1 MKTIRVLFLCIL
13 MIVPFL
19 HSNAQSCCVKQTDM
33 QLLALNADFKA
44 LHAAPEPFEYTPKA
58 GSKMIEFPT
67 ADGKKGGAFYVPS
80 PKPTSKVLIIF
91 HEWWGLN
98 DYIKQEAERW
108 QEKLG
113 GNIDVY
119 AIDLYDGQVGTNPD
133 EAGKLMHKLT
143 QQRGDAIIKG
153 LLQKIGSS
161 KQIAT
166 LGWCMGGSWSF
177 TGAVAAGRQCVGCVM
192 YYGFPEQDIKRI
204 KPLQANVLYIRGDKD
219 KSIPENAVLE
229 LQKQVE
235 ATGRSFELHHFD
247 APHAF
252 ANPSNPAYD
261 KDMVAE
267 AETFTLDF
275 LRKSLRL

>member
-1 MKTIRVLFLCIL
+1 MKTMRFVFSVLCMVI
-13 MIVPFL
+13 PFL
-19 HSNAQSCCVKQTDM
+19 RGNAQSCCEKQMDM
-33 QLLALNADFKA
+33 QLLALNVDFKA

-58 GSKMIEFPT
+58 GSEMIRFPT
-67 ADGKKGGAFYVPS
+67 PDGKQGGAFYVPS
-80 PKPTSKVLIIF
+80 PKPANKVLIIF

-119 AIDLYDGQVGTNPD
+119 AIDLYDGKVGTTPD
-133 EAGKLMHKLT
+133 EAGKLMHALT

-153 LLQKIGSS
+153 LLQKIGSN
-161 KQIAT
+161 KKIAT

-192 YYGFPEQDIKRI
+192 YYGFPEQDTKRI
-204 KPLQANVLYIRGDKD
+204 RPLQADVLYVRGDKD
-219 KSIPENAVLE
+219 KSIPENAVLGFQQ
-229 LQKQVE
+229 LVQ
-235 ATGRSFELHHFD
+235 ATGQSFSLHRFD

-261 KDMVAE
+261 KKLVATAE
-267 AETFTLDF
+267 ALTLAF
-275 LRKSLRL
+275 LKKKLGM